1 MSESQDVINIEP
13 MSIDQFAG
21 SVVLILGAVGSLLLV
36 IWQSKCACKCRIGWS
51 DKCYIFDCSREPPS
65 PDEVKELANERQ
77 AIGPAGEANLER
89 DKVKKIPTEDRL
101 VPEEIRRGTFPEQ
114 QVSIEVN
121 EVPVEEEQIVPGV
134 EGGAKS

>member
-36 IWQSKCACKCRIGWS
+36 IWQSKCACRCRIGWS
-51 DKCYIFDCSREPPS
+51 DKCYIFDCAREPPT
-65 PDEVKELANERQ
+65 PEEVKELANERQ
-77 AIGPAGEANLER
+77 GIGPAGQANMER
-89 DKVKKIPTEDRL
+89 EKVKKVPVEDRL
-101 VPEEIRRGTFPEQ
+101 VPEDIRRGTFPEE
-114 QVSIEVN
+114 QVSIKVN
-121 EVPVEEEQIVPGV
+121 ELPVEDEDIVPGV